1 MSDTN
6 GELTLGEETEVADLD
21 QENEIGDGEDEVG
34 DDTAVDADDAVSIG
48 VIKLSS
54 WCAYWNMQFGWPE
67 LLVHVFVAAQKPAST
82 SVLEINI
89 I

>member
-54 WCAYWNMQFGWPE
+54 
-67 LLVHVFVAAQKPAST
+67 
-82 SVLEINI
+82 
-89 I
+89 

>member
-1 MSDTN
+1 MQVTISGHRSIMSDTN

-54 WCAYWNMQFGWPE
+54 
-67 LLVHVFVAAQKPAST
+67 
-82 SVLEINI
+82 
-89 I
+89 